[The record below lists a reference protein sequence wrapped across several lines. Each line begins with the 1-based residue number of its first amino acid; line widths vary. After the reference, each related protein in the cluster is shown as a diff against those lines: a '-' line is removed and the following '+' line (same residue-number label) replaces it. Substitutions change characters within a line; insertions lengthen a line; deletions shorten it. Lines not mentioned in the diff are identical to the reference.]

1 MPSVTRK
8 SHGNRAQ
15 RRDEVRQ
22 RLLGVVEELLIAGE
36 SYAEISVERLVSEAK
51 LSRSTFY
58 VYFEDKGDLL
68 RAWFAQVIE
77 ELEDAAGGWWK
88 LDGSATPEDLRAAL
102 SQIVKTYRPH
112 TTLMAAL
119 YDMSSYDSTVRD
131 EVTRMMSRNS
141 AGLRRHIQ
149 RGQKQGWI
157 DPGLLPAETSAWLT
171 WMAERG
177 QHQMVRVADD
187 EEVERLIDAY
197 AGLVWNTL
205 YAFAPARNGGR
216 KTAKSRKGK

>member
-15 RRDEVRQ
+15 RRDEVRR
-22 RLLGVVEELLIAGE
+22 RLLSVVEQLLLAGE
-36 SYAEISVERLVSEAK
+36 GYAEISVERLVSEAK

-77 ELEDAAGGWWK
+77 ELDDAAGAWWK
-88 LDGSATPEDLRAAL
+88 LDASATHDDLRVAL
-102 SQIVKTYRPH
+102 AQIVRTYRPH

-119 YDMSSYDSTVRD
+119 YDMSSYDPTVRE
-131 EVTRMMSRNS
+131 EVATMMSRNT

-157 DPGLLPAETSAWLT
+157 DPDLLPRETAAWLT

-177 QHQMVRVADD
+177 QHQMVRNADD
-187 EEVERLIDAY
+187 DEVERLIDAY
-197 AGLVWNTL
+197 TDVVWNTL
-205 YAFAPARNGGR
+205 YEFAMAR
-216 KTAKSRKGK
+216 KHP

>member
-15 RRDEVRQ
+15 RRDDVRQ
-22 RLLGVVEELLIAGE
+22 RLLAVVEELLGRGE

-77 ELEDAAGGWWK
+77 ELEDAAGGWWR
-88 LDGSATPEDLRAAL
+88 LDGTATKADLRKAL
-102 SQIVKTYRPH
+102 AQIVNTYRPH

-119 YDMSSYDSTVRD
+119 YDMSSYDATVRD
-131 EVTRMMSRNS
+131 EVTTMMARNT

-157 DPGLLPAETSAWLT
+157 DPELLPAETAAWLT

-177 QHQMVRVADD
+177 QHQMVRTADD
-187 EEVERLIDAY
+187 GGVEALIDAY
-197 AGLVWNTL
+197 ADVVWNTL
-205 YAFAPARNGGR
+205 YAFAPSRNGGR
-216 KTAKSRKGK
+216 NRSR

>member
-15 RRDEVRQ
+15 RRDDVRQ
-22 RLLGVVEELLIAGE
+22 RLLAVVEELLTRGE

-77 ELEDAAGGWWK
+77 ELDDAAGRWWT
-88 LDGSATPEDLRAAL
+88 LDGTATKADLRTAL
-102 SQIVKTYRPH
+102 AQIVNTYRPH

-119 YDMSSYDSTVRD
+119 YDMSSYDATVRD
-131 EVTRMMSRNS
+131 EVTTMMTRNT

-157 DPGLLPAETSAWLT
+157 DPDLLPAETAAWLT

-177 QHQMVRVADD
+177 QHQMVRMADD
-187 EEVERLIDAY
+187 AEVTALIDSY
-197 AGLVWNTL
+197 ADVVWNTL
-205 YAFAPARNGGR
+205 YAFAPARNGARSGR
-216 KTAKSRKGK
+216 

>member
-15 RRDEVRQ
+15 RREDVRQ
-22 RLLGVVEELLIAGE
+22 RLLAVVQELLTNGE

-77 ELEDAAGGWWK
+77 ELDDAAGGWWK
-88 LDGSATPEDLRAAL
+88 LDGSATKADLREAL
-102 SQIVKTYRPH
+102 AQIVNTYRPH

-119 YDMSSYDSTVRD
+119 YDMASYDATVRE
-131 EVTRMMSRNS
+131 EVTTMMTRSTT
-141 AGLRRHIQ
+141 GLRKHIQ
-149 RGQKQGWI
+149 RGQRQGWI
-157 DPGLLPAETSAWLT
+157 DPDLLAAETAAWLT

-177 QHQMVRVADD
+177 QHQMVRLADD
-187 EEVERLIDAY
+187 SEVEALIDAY
-197 AGLVWNTL
+197 ADVVWNAL
-205 YAFAPARNGGR
+205 YAYAPARNGGR
-216 KTAKSRKGK
+216 KVKSG

>member
-15 RRDEVRQ
+15 RRDDVRK
-22 RLLGVVEELLIAGE
+22 RLLAVVEELLTRGD

-77 ELEDAAGGWWK
+77 ELEDAAAGWWE
-88 LDGSATPEDLRAAL
+88 LDGSATKADLRAAL
-102 SQIVKTYRPH
+102 AQIVNTYRPH

-119 YDMSSYDSTVRD
+119 YDMSSYDATVRE
-131 EVTRMMSRNS
+131 EVTTMMSRNT
-141 AGLRRHIQ
+141 AGLKRHIQ

-157 DPGLLPAETSAWLT
+157 DPELLPTETAGWLT

-177 QHQMVRVADD
+177 QHQMVRMADD
-187 EEVERLIDAY
+187 AEVEALVDAY
-197 AGLVWNTL
+197 ADVVWNTL
-205 YAFAPARNGGR
+205 YAFAPSRNGGSHR
-216 KTAKSRKGK
+216 K

>member
-8 SHGNRAQ
+8 SHGNRPQ
-15 RRDEVRQ
+15 RRDEVRR
-22 RLLGVVEELLIAGE
+22 RLLTVVEQLLTEGE
-36 SYAEISVERLVSEAK
+36 SYAEISVERLVSEAN

-77 ELEDAAGGWWK
+77 ELEDAAGEWWS
-88 LDGSATPEDLRAAL
+88 LDGEAGKDDLRAAL
-102 SQIVKTYRPH
+102 ARIVNTYRPH

-119 YDMSSYDSTVRD
+119 YDLSSYDATVRN
-131 EVTRMMSRNS
+131 EVATMMARNT

-149 RGQKQGWI
+149 RGQTQGWI
-157 DPGLLPAETSAWLT
+157 DPKLLPNETAAWLT

-177 QHQMVRVADD
+177 QHQMVRLADD
-187 EEVERLIDAY
+187 DEVEALIGAY
-197 AGLVWNTL
+197 TDVVWNTL
-205 YAFAPARNGGR
+205 YALGPSRSDGR
-216 KTAKSRKGK
+216 TRE

>member
-8 SHGNRAQ
+8 SHGNRAK
-15 RRDEVRQ
+15 RRDDVRR
-22 RLLGVVEELLIAGE
+22 RLLAVVEELLTAGE

-68 RAWFAQVIE
+68 RAWFEQVIE
-77 ELEDAAGGWWK
+77 ELDAAAGAWWK
-88 LDGSATPEDLRAAL
+88 LDGTATPADLRAAL
-102 SQIVKTYRPH
+102 AQIVNTYRPH

-119 YDMSSYDSTVRD
+119 YDMSSYDSTVRE
-131 EVTRMMSRNS
+131 EVATMMSRNS
-141 AGLRRHIQ
+141 GGLRRHIQ

-157 DPGLLPAETSAWLT
+157 DPDLLPAETAAWLT

-177 QHQMVRVADD
+177 QHQMVRLADD
-187 EEVERLIDAY
+187 AEVEKLIDAY
-197 AGLVWNTL
+197 ADVVWNSL
-205 YAFAPARNGGR
+205 YAFAPARNGGKPR
-216 KTAKSRKGK
+216 GR

>member
-15 RRDEVRQ
+15 RRDEVRR
-22 RLLGVVEELLIAGE
+22 RLLAVVEQLLTDGE
-36 SYAEISVERLVSEAK
+36 SYAEISVERLVSEAN

-68 RAWFAQVIE
+68 RAWFRQVIE
-77 ELEDAAGGWWK
+77 ELEEAAVHWWS
-88 LDGSATPEDLRAAL
+88 LDETASKDDLRDAL
-102 SQIVKTYRPH
+102 ARVVNAYRPH

-119 YDMSSYDSTVRD
+119 YDMSSYDANVRD
-131 EVTRMMSRNS
+131 QVTTMMSRNI

-149 RGQKQGWI
+149 RGQRQGWI
-157 DPGLLPAETSAWLT
+157 DPKLLSNETASWLT

-177 QHQMVRVADD
+177 QHQMVRLADD
-187 EEVERLIDAY
+187 TEVEALIGAY
-197 AGLVWNTL
+197 TDVIWNTL
-205 YAFAPARNGGR
+205 YAFAPSRNGGR
-216 KTAKSRKGK
+216 ARRK